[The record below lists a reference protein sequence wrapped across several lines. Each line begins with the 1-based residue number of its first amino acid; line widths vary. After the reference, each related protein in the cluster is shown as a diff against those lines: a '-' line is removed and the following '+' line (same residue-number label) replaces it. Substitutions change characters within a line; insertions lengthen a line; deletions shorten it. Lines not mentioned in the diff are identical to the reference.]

1 MNQLLSLLF
10 RYCTQKV
17 PCNLLIWK
25 KWGAFINQEEPKT
38 ELLFIQYRASCT
50 QKTQV
55 HLHSFTIQPDT
66 KTSHSRLL
74 LFILRPHHINKKKN
88 QKIKNT
94 KIKNIER
101 KYKKYISEKNI
112 LWEIA
117 KAWLIFTLYLYGYI

>member
-50 QKTQV
+50 QKTQI
-55 HLHSFTIQPDT
+55 HLHSFPIQPDT
-66 KTSHSRLL
+66 KTSHGQQL
-74 LFILRPHHINKKKN
+74 LFILGPHINKKN
-88 QKIKNT
+88 QKKNKRENT
-94 KIKNIER
+94 KN
-101 KYKKYISEKNI
+101 
-112 LWEIA
+112 
-117 KAWLIFTLYLYGYI
+117 